1 MSLQNEFEEI
11 KLLSSMALENYKRK
25 NFNYIHFGL
34 IQIAI
39 KPLSRIGIDSPILML
54 LRDKTL
60 LKFED
65 SLLGAVQSNLCNNQA
80 SSSSSFT

>member
-1 MSLQNEFEEI
+1 MSLQKEFEEI
-11 KLLSSMALENYKRK
+11 KLLSSLALDKYRQKG
-25 NFNYIHFGL
+25 FNSINFGL

-39 KPLSRIGIDSPILML
+39 KPLSRTGIDSPILML

-65 SLLGAVQSNLCNNQA
+65 SLLGAVQ
-80 SSSSSFT
+80 